1 MTGASGIGVRSA
13 SSWSLS
19 ESALAR
25 RAYHSVAL
33 AVRSL
38 LELWAVLSSSVSV
51 SVSVLAVSMLC
62 LLHEAREVEA

>member
-19 ESALAR
+19 TSALAR
-25 RAYHSVAL
+25 RAYHSAAL

-38 LELWAVLSSSVSV
+38 LVLWAMLSSSVSV
-51 SVSVLAVSMLC
+51 SVLVVSMLC
-62 LLHEAREVEA
+62 LLREAREVEA